1 MKLNQF
7 TRLAVGVAAASSV
20 MGAQVATA
28 QTPAPAQ
35 PGVNLL
41 TNPGHEHPGAYFGGR
56 GELNV
61 TWNWTP
67 FWEEPPPGT
76 DLRDQ
81 NYRTPEFRPPFARD
95 YPYRVNSGGGS
106 DRWFNYFAL
115 NKAAGIMQV
124 VEGLQAGQRLRY
136 SAWVQLWSSND
147 NDPAIP
153 PKSTRDGNMQIRA
166 CIQQDG
172 GPRNMVSPE
181 LVCSP
186 WYQPY
191 DKWYQ
196 ISVDAVAKGPKV
208 LALVQSRASIP
219 VEHNDAYVDDSCLEI
234 LSGSGICL
242 GQGFV
247 PTGWSKGVAQQS
259 APAPLAPPD
268 AGPAASKPATASAP
282 SAVAS
287 APAASAPTASA
298 PAVAGQA
305 PRLQDYKTYDEYL
318 TAYYAYV
325 RAPRPASTGT
335 AASTSTATSTGTAA
349 SAGAAST
356 VSNVAAGL
364 NIRSGPST
372 GASIIGVLPQGASV
386 EVTGKT
392 ADGLWYRVNS
402 TSGTGYVFAAL
413 TTPNAAAQAASVV
426 Q

>member
-1 MKLNQF
+1 MKHKTL
-7 TRLAVGVAAASSV
+7 TRIVVGVVAASSV
-20 MGAQVATA
+20 MGTQLAAAQS
-28 QTPAPAQ
+28 PSPAQ

-41 TNPGHEHPGAYFGGR
+41 TNPGHEHPGAYFDGR

-61 TWNWTP
+61 TWNWVP
-67 FWEEPPPGT
+67 FWEEPPKGT

-124 VEGLQAGQRLRY
+124 VEGLQAGQPLRFT
-136 SAWVQLWSSND
+136 SWVSLWSSND

-153 PKSTRDGNMQIRA
+153 PSSSRDGNMQIRV

-172 GPRNMVSPE
+172 GPRNMVSAE
-181 LVCSP
+181 LVCSA

-196 ISVDAVAKGPKV
+196 ISVDAVAKGPKA
-208 LALVQSRASIP
+208 LALVQSRAAIP
-219 VEHNDAYVDDSCLEI
+219 VEHNDAYVDDSCFEI
-234 LSGSGICL
+234 LSGSGICV

-247 PTGWSKGVAQQS
+247 PTGVAKGVAQQS
-259 APAPLAPPD
+259 KPAPLAPLD
-268 AGPAASKPATASAP
+268 ANSAKPATSAAATAAAAPVVTTAATTAAAAP
-282 SAVAS
+282 SGK
-287 APAASAPTASA
+287 APQVT
-298 PAVAGQA
+298 
-305 PRLQDYKTYDEYL
+305 DYSNYNDYL
-318 TAYYAYV
+318 KAYYAYIGAAQPATSATTTT
-325 RAPRPASTGT
+325 APAATT
-335 AASTSTATSTGTAA
+335 AAAS
-349 SAGAAST
+349 SAGAST

-372 GASIIGVLPQGASV
+372 SANIIGVLANGAAID
-386 EVTGKT
+386 VTGKT
-392 ADGLWYRVNS
+392 ADGMWYQVKS
-402 TSGTGYVFAAL
+402 SAGTGYVYAAL
-413 TTPNAAAQAASVV
+413 TTPNAAAQAAPVV